1 MPNVVT
7 SQTILDGDRNVVILL
22 TGTLDTSNEA
32 RVRKVQVSTL
42 VPACLKVK
50 VNTIRHLVSPGLIVV
65 LDWDAS
71 TPVRFAALTGFDE
84 VEACKFGGLPNN
96 AGAGITGDIYLTT
109 LGWTSGV
116 LAYNIVLEMQKVS
129 FAP

>member
-22 TGTLDTSNEA
+22 TGTLDTSNES
-32 RVRKVQVSTL
+32 RVVKVDLSTL
-42 VPACLKVK
+42 VPRPTRIRVD
-50 VNTIRHLVSPGLIVV
+50 TIRHLVSNGLIVA

-71 TPVRFAALTGFDE
+71 TPVRFAALTGWDE
-84 VEACKFGGLPNN
+84 VEACKFGGLQDNS
-96 AGAGITGDIYLTT
+96 GAGRTGNIALTT

-116 LAYNIVLEMQKVS
+116 LAYQIILEMTKTS
-129 FAP
+129 FS